1 MRADNKAFANKV
13 ASRKTFI
20 FLCKSPLNIVSLL
33 GHLITEAIK
42 EAMLEGW
49 QPLSGAYCYWD
60 SLIESSWYGQA
71 MVK

>member
-1 MRADNKAFANKV
+1 MNFTDYQILEFEKLAE
-13 ASRKTFI
+13 
-20 FLCKSPLNIVSLL
+20 
-33 GHLITEAIK
+33 ITEAIK

-49 QPLSGAYCYWD
+49 QPLGGAYCYWD